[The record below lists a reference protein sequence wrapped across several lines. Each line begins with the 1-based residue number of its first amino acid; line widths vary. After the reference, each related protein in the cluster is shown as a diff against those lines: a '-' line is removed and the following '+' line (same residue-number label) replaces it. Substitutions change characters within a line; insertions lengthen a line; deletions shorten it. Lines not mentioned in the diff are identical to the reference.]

1 MSDRED
7 DRRLLVGSFDDDLDL
22 AREVAEAFRS
32 HISEMVGALESAI
45 EQKDV
50 SALSDAAHSAKGAV
64 SHFPAEH
71 LYEALAR
78 FESLTD
84 SSLASDA
91 EDLLGDVRREISAFE
106 RRLDAL
112 W

>member
-1 MSDRED
+1 M
-7 DRRLLVGSFDDDLDL
+7 LVGFFDDDLDL
-22 AREVAEAFRS
+22 ARELAEAFRA

-50 SALSDAAHSAKGAV
+50 AALSDAAHSAKGAV
-64 SHFPAEH
+64 SHFPAKD

-78 FESLTD
+78 FESPTD
-84 SSLASDA
+84 SLLSSDA
-91 EDLLGDVRREISAFE
+91 EDLLDDVKREIRTFD